1 MNYPR
6 ATRCPRCR
14 RPLSLMDV
22 DTCHCCGHGLDPDPA
37 LADLYLDRD
46 ASGADDLD
54 LASLTGFPCHPF
66 SPEVPHHD

>member
-14 RPLSLMDV
+14 RPLSLIDV
-22 DTCHCCGHGLDPDPA
+22 DTCHCCGHGLDPD
-37 LADLYLDRD
+37 LTFADLYLDR
-46 ASGADDLD
+46 GADDLD
-54 LASLTGFPCHPF
+54 LASLTGFPYAPF

>member
-6 ATRCPRCR
+6 ATHCPRCR

-22 DTCHCCGHGLDPDPA
+22 DTCYRCGHGLDPDPT

-46 ASGADDLD
+46 ADDLD
-54 LASLTGFPCHPF
+54 LASLTGLPLCPLL
-66 SPEVPHHD
+66 P

>member
-6 ATRCPRCR
+6 ATHCPRCR

-22 DTCHCCGHGLDPDPA
+22 DTCHRCGHGLDPDPTR
-37 LADLYLDRD
+37 ADLYLDRD
-46 ASGADDLD
+46 TSDADDLD
-54 LASLTGFPCHPF
+54 LASLTGLPYAPF